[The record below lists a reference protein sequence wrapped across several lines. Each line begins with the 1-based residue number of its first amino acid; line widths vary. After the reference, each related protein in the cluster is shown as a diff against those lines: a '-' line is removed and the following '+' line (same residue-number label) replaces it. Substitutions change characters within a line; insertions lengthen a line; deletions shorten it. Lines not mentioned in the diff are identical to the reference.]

1 MTDIDGP
8 KQYNQFKFHNL
19 SSQAVPLTYNKY
31 FIRSKYLGC
40 SPSSQHCSQI
50 KIHNIYPP
58 QALPP
63 IISQRCLCRTFKQM
77 MFSSFWYFILV
88 TFLVLTQVVLCSLYW
103 GCMGLQVDM
112 SYSQLAQ
119 LFLVYG
125 VLLDYF
131 DGILFY
137 ETFTQVLHSKIC

>member
-63 IISQRCLCRTFKQM
+63 IVSQRYIQANN
-77 MFSSFWYFILV
+77 V
-88 TFLVLTQVVLCSLYW
+88 QQFLSAAQPKLRLSGNFNIKL
-103 GCMGLQVDM
+103 
-112 SYSQLAQ
+112 SQNGPIKRIKA
-119 LFLVYG
+119 
-125 VLLDYF
+125 
-131 DGILFY
+131 
-137 ETFTQVLHSKIC
+137 